1 MRDFQNLIM
10 SLNRFGRM
18 LPAVVD
24 GLSESDAKWKPD
36 ENSWSI
42 LEVVCH
48 LADEEVEDF
57 RLRLKMT
64 LSDPKQE
71 WPPIDPE
78 GVAIE
83 RKYNEQNLVAVTQRF
98 TKERSDSIQWLES
111 LQNPDWELAFDHPQY
126 GPLSAGLLMVSWAAH
141 DQLHL
146 RQIAKR
152 MFEMNQRDGAP
163 FSTKYAGDWKA

>member
-1 MRDFQNLIM
+1 
-10 SLNRFGRM
+10 
-18 LPAVVD
+18 
-24 GLSESDAKWKPD
+24 
-36 ENSWSI
+36 
-42 LEVVCH
+42 
-48 LADEEVEDF
+48 
-57 RLRLKMT
+57 
-64 LSDPKQE
+64 
-71 WPPIDPE
+71 
-78 GVAIE
+78 VAIE

-98 TKERSDSIQWLES
+98 TKERSVSIQWLES
-111 LQNPDWELAFDHPQY
+111 LQNPDWELAFDHPEY